1 MAFLNILPSPSF
13 KILSSG
19 IENASG
25 DAGPGYASV
34 KLESET
40 KTMRSRTNS
49 GRHTARNAA
58 HQFWKIDITYNPMT
72 REEFMPVYSFILEK
86 QGGLKPFFVSL
97 PQYEEPRHTDF
108 ASSFHRNTLSPNSTI
123 AAGSTSMLAGDLAG
137 TPFDGA
143 DGQDGI
149 PLPGDLFFFD
159 DTNNSN
165 HLKAYMITR
174 TERRGTSGV
183 DYDTDEPP
191 LYYCRVHF
199 HPPLAKSV
207 STSTDLI
214 FSKSGSGAG
223 PLGAGPLI
231 KVVAKDMQSYSLGT
245 DNLYKFSLSLEE
257 VQ

>member
-13 KILSSG
+13 KILPSG
-19 IENASG
+19 KQSASG

-34 KLESET
+34 KLESEN

-49 GRHTARNAA
+49 GRYTARSAA
-58 HQFWKIDITYNPMT
+58 YQFWKINISYNPMT

-97 PQYEEPRHTDF
+97 PQYEEPTDPQF
-108 ASSFHRNTLSPNSTI
+108 LVFSGRNELSPSVTI
-123 AAGSTSMLAGDLAG
+123 NEGSTNAVVTRTSYNPAG
-137 TPFDGA
+137 TTN
-143 DGQDGI
+143 DGI
-149 PLPGDLFFFD
+149 PEPGNLFFFD
-159 DTNNSN
+159 DSSNSN
-165 HLKAYMITR
+165 HLKTYMVTR
-174 TERRGTSGV
+174 VERTADNELGDPGANHIR
-183 DYDTDEPP
+183 
-191 LYYCRVHF
+191 LHF

-231 KVVAKDMQSYSLGT
+231 KVVAQDMQSYSLGT
-245 DNLYKFSLSLEE
+245 DNLYKFTLSLEE